1 MVLALELNHMRA
13 LGLLPPHEKKASS
26 DKFSKLIC
34 RTSLVGSTL
43 F

>member
-13 LGLLPPHEKKASS
+13 LGLLPPHEKTS